1 MNNSLHIG
9 ESALEQTKAIAI
21 DALRAYP
28 VKVILFGSWAKGTQ
42 HQNSDIDIAVEPY
55 RPLPRGVLANLR
67 EKFQQSSIPYHVD
80 VMDLSN
86 VPSLLKERIHHEGV
100 EWIDS

>member
-1 MNNSLHIG
+1 MSNSSRIG
-9 ESALEQTKAIAI
+9 EFALEQAKAIAI

-55 RPLPRGVLANLR
+55 RSLPRGVLANLR
-67 EKFQQSSIPYHVD
+67 EKFEQSSIPYHVD
-80 VMDLSN
+80 VMDLSS
-86 VPSLLKERIHHEGV
+86 VTSVLKERIHQEGI